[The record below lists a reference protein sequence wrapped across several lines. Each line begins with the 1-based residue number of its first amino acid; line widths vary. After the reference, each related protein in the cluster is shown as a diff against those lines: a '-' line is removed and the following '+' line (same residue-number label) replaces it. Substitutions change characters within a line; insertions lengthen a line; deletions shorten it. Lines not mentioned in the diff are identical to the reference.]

1 MPLYSKPFSR
11 YKKIRILFY
20 FMAYTVSR
28 SSGNTV
34 RLNIVPHILS
44 GASIAECGRE
54 RKIKNR
60 TRKIKKRFIAQSAMK
75 LFKAAVEM

>member
-1 MPLYSKPFSR
+1 
-11 YKKIRILFY
+11 
-20 FMAYTVSR
+20 MAYTASR

-54 RKIKNR
+54 RKINR
-60 TRKIKKRFIAQSAMK
+60 TRKIKKRFIAQSVMK